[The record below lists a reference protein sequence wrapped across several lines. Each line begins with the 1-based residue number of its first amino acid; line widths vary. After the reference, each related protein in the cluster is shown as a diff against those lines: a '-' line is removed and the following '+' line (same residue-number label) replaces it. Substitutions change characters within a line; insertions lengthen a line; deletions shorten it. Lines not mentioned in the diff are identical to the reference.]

1 MSRSLDTTRST
12 LAPASSRERRSALVT
27 LKRIR
32 VYATLIAATLWTVW
46 LVDFSGQ
53 GVVDRLGKIKGTD
66 FLQFYVAGS
75 FVREGRLNE
84 LYDLYPLY
92 ARAQAIVPGSRDTIY
107 APMQS
112 PQTLL
117 AFAPVSALSYP
128 VAVTIWIVVIVLL
141 YAASCVITWR
151 YCRGLHRYRYET
163 IACTVAFPGLY
174 STVLHGQ
181 TSAVALLAVATAL
194 FALRHGWPFIAGLAI
209 GCLAFKPHW
218 LLSAGVVFV
227 AVREWRV
234 VAGAVIGA
242 AGQFGI
248 TSVLMGPAVMS
259 AYWRTLQTVQRLGD
273 LLEPYPGDTL
283 RSFFK
288 VFVPSEP
295 AALVAYVLC
304 AAATLYVA
312 MRIWR
317 SRASFEIRSSAVVLA
332 TLLVSPHAFP
342 YDLILLAPVFFL
354 LANWFAEHPSRPPS
368 RAVSLTLCA
377 LFIGPLLRMLPAP
390 LRLQFSVT
398 AMALLLGWLWQ
409 TARSGETASTI
420 RAETAPHDRLG
431 LADLRQRI
439 TPPLQ

>member
-1 MSRSLDTTRST
+1 MDLDRPSG
-12 LAPASSRERRSALVT
+12 LVT

-32 VYATLIAATLWTVW
+32 VYATLVAATLWTVW

-84 LYDLYPLY
+84 LYDLQPLY
-92 ARAQAIVPGSRDTIY
+92 ARAQSIVPGSPDTIY

-117 AFAPVSALSYP
+117 AFAPVSAFSYP

-151 YCRGLHRYRYET
+151 YCTGLHRYRYET
-163 IACTVAFPGLY
+163 IACAAAFPGLF

-181 TSAVALLAVATAL
+181 TSAVALLAVAAAL
-194 FALRHGWPFIAGLAI
+194 FALRRGWPFVAGLAV

-218 LLSAGVVFV
+218 LLAAGAVFV

-234 VAGAVIGA
+234 VAGAVTGA
-242 AGQFGI
+242 AAQFGI
-248 TSVLMGPAVMS
+248 TYVLMGPAVMS

-273 LLEPYPGDTL
+273 LLEPYPGDSL

-288 VFVPSEP
+288 VFVPWDTAAMVAYLLCAV
-295 AALVAYVLC
+295 AALWVA
-304 AAATLYVA
+304 T
-312 MRIWR
+312 RIWR
-317 SRASFEIRSSAVVLA
+317 SDAAFELRASAVVLA
-332 TLLVSPHAFP
+332 TLLISPHAFP

-354 LANWFAEHPSRPPS
+354 LANWFAEHPSHPPS
-368 RAVSLTLCA
+368 RAVSFTLCA
-377 LFIGPLLRMLPAP
+377 LFVGPLLRILPAP

-398 AMALLLGWLWQ
+398 AMALLLLWLWQ
-409 TARSGETASTI
+409 MARSLEPPAASHA
-420 RAETAPHDRLG
+420 R
-431 LADLRQRI
+431 
-439 TPPLQ
+439 

>member
-1 MSRSLDTTRST
+1 MSLPLDTTRSK
-12 LAPASSRERRSALVT
+12 LAPAPYRERPSALMT

-46 LVDFSGQ
+46 LVDFSGP

-84 LYDLYPLY
+84 LYDLHPLY
-92 ARAQAIVPGSRDTIY
+92 ARAQSIVPGSRDTIY

-117 AFAPVSALSYP
+117 AFSPVSAFSYP
-128 VAVTIWIVVIVLL
+128 VAVTIWIAVIVLL

-151 YCRGLHRYRYET
+151 YCTGLHRYRYET
-163 IACTVAFPGLY
+163 VACAAAFPGLF

-181 TSAVALLAVATAL
+181 TSAVALLAVAAAL
-194 FALRHGWPFIAGLAI
+194 FALRHRRPFIAGLAV

-218 LLSAGVVFV
+218 LLAAGAVFV

-234 VAGAVIGA
+234 VTGAVIGA
-242 AGQFGI
+242 AGQFAI
-248 TSVLMGPAVMS
+248 TYVLMGPAVIS

-273 LLEPYPGDTL
+273 LLEPYPGDSL

-288 VFVPSEP
+288 VFVPWET
-295 AALVAYVLC
+295 AALVAYLLC
-304 AAATLYVA
+304 SVVTLYVT

-317 SRASFEIRSSAVVLA
+317 SSATFEIRSSAVVLA

-354 LANWFAEHPSRPPS
+354 LANWFADHPLRPPS

-398 AMALLLGWLWQ
+398 AMTILLVWLWQ
-409 TARSGETASTI
+409 TARSLDAPAASHTK
-420 RAETAPHDRLG
+420 
-431 LADLRQRI
+431 
-439 TPPLQ
+439 